1 LLTDLGSLIGGI
13 FALLAAAA
21 LYIIGR
27 RQAKATVEAADIQAT
42 ATRQAAQ
49 QQAATAN
56 AELDH
61 LKAEKTEEDRRA
73 REDLLAALD
82 TETARIAML
91 AEMMRR
97 VADREGNPAV
107 ARAGSYKISVG
118 PVLHEGPG
126 IPTLVHGKIRLAVI
140 HLLASIEQLNAL
152 IDTKGLMLNELRTP
166 ELMEALDKI
175 QTRNDELQGALGEYG
190 RNRRIIVTAPRRC
203 FEGQAGQIVELSR
216 AGVAKIKPIGTGG

>member
-1 LLTDLGSLIGGI
+1 LNIGLPPDLTWYRLLTDFGSLIGGI

-42 ATRQAAQ
+42 ATRQAAE
-49 QQAATAN
+49 QQAATAD
-56 AELDH
+56 AELEH
-61 LKAEKTEEDRRA
+61 LKDEKAEEDRRA

-82 TETARIAML
+82 TDTARIAML
-91 AEMMRR
+91 AQMMRT

-118 PVLHEGPG
+118 PVLREGRG

-140 HLLASIEQLNAL
+140 HLSASIEQLNAL

-166 ELMEALDKI
+166 ELIEALDKI

-190 RNRRIIVTAPRRC
+190 GNRRIM
-203 FEGQAGQIVELSR
+203 
-216 AGVAKIKPIGTGG
+216 

>member
-1 LLTDLGSLIGGI
+1 MGLPPDLTWYRLLTDFGSLIGGI

-49 QQAATAN
+49 QQTATAN

-61 LKAEKTEEDRRA
+61 LKAEKAEEDRRA

-91 AEMMRR
+91 AQMMRR
-97 VADREGNPAV
+97 VAGREGNPAV

-118 PVLHEGPG
+118 PVLREGRG
-126 IPTLVHGKIRLAVI
+126 IPTLVNGKIRLAVI

-166 ELMEALDKI
+166 ELIEALDKI
-175 QTRNDELQGALGEYG
+175 QTRNDELQGVLGEYG
-190 RNRRIIVTAPRRC
+190 GNRRI
-203 FEGQAGQIVELSR
+203 L
-216 AGVAKIKPIGTGG
+216 